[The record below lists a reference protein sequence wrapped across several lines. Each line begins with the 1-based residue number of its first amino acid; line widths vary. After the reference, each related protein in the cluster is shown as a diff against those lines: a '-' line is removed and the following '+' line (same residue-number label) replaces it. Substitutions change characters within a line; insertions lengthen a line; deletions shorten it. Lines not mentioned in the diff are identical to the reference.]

1 MNTENNVHKNETT
14 VQKVESQ
21 QTTAQPRKPEAAQLA
36 RVRWFRPA
44 VDVLEREEGLILL
57 FDLPGVPPSQIEVS
71 TEDDLLTVQ
80 GVRTDGER
88 GWRRVLTLAPTFDP
102 AGIEAKAENGVLV
115 LTLPKTE
122 AAKPRRIEVK

>member
-1 MNTENNVHKNETT
+1 MNTENSVQHIENNS
-14 VQKVESQ
+14 VQKVE
-21 QTTAQPRKPEAAQLA
+21 TQPVDKPRSAPA
-36 RVRWFRPA
+36 RQVRWFRPA
-44 VDVLEREEGLILL
+44 VDVLERDEGLILL
-57 FDLPGVPPSQIEVS
+57 FDLPGVAPQDIEVT
-71 TEDDLLTVQ
+71 TEEDLLTVQ